1 MEEIRAETK
10 IHEIMKTYP
19 ELTDYLM
26 ELGLCGCGI
35 DSSLFWTVE
44 RMAREKNL
52 DLEEILRELNKKVAD
67 LI

>member
-10 IHEIMKTYP
+10 IHEIMKNYP

-35 DSSLFWTVE
+35 DSSLFWTVQ
-44 RMAREKNL
+44 RMAKEKNL

>member
-1 MEEIRAETK
+1 
-10 IHEIMKTYP
+10 MKNYP

-44 RMAREKNL
+44 RVAKEKGL
-52 DLEEILRELNKKVAD
+52 DLEDLLRELNKRVA
-67 LI
+67 